1 MRTDLKMMRD
11 YSSKDINRY
20 IHDWQFWQ
28 NRAFNFVFEFE
39 FNGSHTKRG
48 IRKKRSICLRYLKIK
63 KEIIALKIIK
73 NNIRNLIELKFFLT
87 LQFL

>member
-39 FNGSHTKRG
+39 FNVLIQNV
-48 IRKKRSICLRYLKIK
+48 IRKKRSICLRYLKVK
-63 KEIIALKIIK
+63 KEIIALKIMK
-73 NNIRNLIELKFFLT
+73 NNIKNLIELKFFLT